1 MKIAVLGSGNIGTL
15 ISTQLTL
22 KGHEIRL
29 YSRKPHLFNEE
40 VILEDTDTDTLQK
53 VKISCVSN
61 DLASVVDHADL
72 IIVSIPSFAI
82 RDLMERVFPLID
94 SSSKILFYPGT
105 GGVEFYCK
113 EFVEKG
119 GVILGTQRVCSV
131 ARLKEYGKHVV
142 TSGKRSEMYIAS
154 IPSQYSQ
161 EAAKMFSELFDIT
174 THPLPNYL
182 SVTFTPSNPI
192 LHTSRLYS
200 LFKDYDLKTGYESIP
215 LFYEQWD
222 LASSEVL
229 VALDAEVQKMCEV
242 LPLDLSGV
250 KSLLVHYE
258 SDTAQALTNKITSIQ
273 SFKGL
278 TTPSVKKDGMLHP
291 DFDSRYFTADFP
303 YGLLILKAFENIC
316 ELSTPM
322 MDQVILW
329 YQNLIQKEYLT
340 ADMKLGKDSTDITLP
355 QHYGIQSIADI
366 MAYYQ

>member
-22 KGHEIRL
+22 KGHEVSL
-29 YSRKPHLFNEE
+29 YSRKPHLFNDK
-40 VILEDTDTDTLQK
+40 VILEDTDTNTMQEVKITCVSDDLQK
-53 VKISCVSN
+53 V
-61 DLASVVDHADL
+61 VDGADL
-72 IIVSIPSFAI
+72 IIVSVPSFAI
-82 RDLMERVFPLID
+82 KALMERVFPLID
-94 SSSKILFYPGT
+94 CSTKILFYPGT

-113 EFVEKG
+113 EFVEKDG
-119 GVILGTQRVCSV
+119 IILGTQRVCSV
-131 ARLKEYGKHVV
+131 ARLKEYGKHVG

-154 IPSQYSQ
+154 IPSHYSQ
-161 EAAKMFSELFDIT
+161 EAAKLFSELFDIT
-174 THPLPNYL
+174 TYPLPNYL

-200 LFKDYDLKTGYESIP
+200 LFKDYDQKTGYPSIP
-215 LFYEQWD
+215 LFYEHWD

-229 VALDAEVQKMCEV
+229 VALDAEVQKMCEL

-258 SDTAQALTNKITSIQ
+258 STNAQELTNKITSIN

-278 TTPSVKKDGMLHP
+278 TTPSIEKDGMLHP
-291 DFDSRYFTADFP
+291 DLDSRYFTADFP

-316 ELSTPM
+316 ELPTPM

-329 YQNLIQKEYLT
+329 YQNMIQKEYLT
-340 ADMKLGKDSTDITLP
+340 EDMKLGKDSFDITLP
-355 QHYGIQSIADI
+355 QHYGIQTIADI